1 MFVLLTEQVWGN
13 MDRPMKL
20 TSIRVSP
27 SPPTTRRDFLSNM
40 LKPFLG
46 ATWPSWLYSTPP
58 APETLHE
65 VLLSTKYMIQHID
78 QLGVFDMERARVRL
92 EPAPSGNPDE
102 VEMVLSLRERG
113 RLFLKAGT
121 EFGGNEG
128 GGNVTARI
136 RNALGGGEAL
146 EVNASL
152 GTKTKSA
159 YQVGKGMECTGA
171 DD

>member
-1 MFVLLTEQVWGN
+1 MH
-13 MDRPMKL
+13 R
-20 TSIRVSP
+20 TS
-27 SPPTTRRDFLSNM
+27 
-40 LKPFLG
+40 
-46 ATWPSWLYSTPP
+46 PSWLYSTPP
-58 APETLHE
+58 PPETLHE

-78 QLGVFDMERARVRL
+78 QLGVFDMQRCGVRL
-92 EPAPSGNPDE
+92 EPSPSGNPDE
-102 VEMVLSLRERG
+102 VEMVLSLREKG

-128 GGNVTARI
+128 GGNVTARV

-159 YQVGKGMECTGA
+159 YQVSSA
-171 DD
+171 Q